1 MKIVMRDN
9 LGVVVYEVDEEYGID
24 FCDGYV
30 YWTDSEYGA
39 DHKTP
44 VEHLLRAITDRT
56 V

>member
-9 LGVVVYEVDEEYGID
+9 LGVIVYEVNEEYGID
-24 FCDGYV
+24 FSDEYF

-44 VEHLLRAITDRT
+44 IRNLLRVITDRT